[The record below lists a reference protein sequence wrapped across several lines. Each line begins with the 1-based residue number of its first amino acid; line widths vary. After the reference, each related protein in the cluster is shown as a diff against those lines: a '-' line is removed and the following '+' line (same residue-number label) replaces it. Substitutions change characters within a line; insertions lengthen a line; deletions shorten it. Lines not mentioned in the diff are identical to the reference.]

1 MLQRIGE
8 NLVDRGVKLEGRK
21 NGEGRMKDGERRMT
35 KTMLFGRAWLLLGLL
50 AVGLVISACGTTPD
64 VEPPAPVGV
73 AKTDDPTPVPLTE
86 TTGPAATPTKTV
98 EPTATDTPRP
108 TPDASR
114 TTPTP
119 IPGAQMAPDFSLPDL
134 DGQTWTLS
142 QFRGRPVMLF
152 VWATW

>member
-1 MLQRIGE
+1 
-8 NLVDRGVKLEGRK
+8 
-21 NGEGRMKDGERRMT
+21 MT
-35 KTMLFGRAWLLLGLL
+35 KTMLFGRVWLLLGLL

>member
-1 MLQRIGE
+1 MLQWIGE
-8 NLVDRGVKLEGRK
+8 NLADRGVKLEGVMK
-21 NGEGRMKDGERRMT
+21 NGERRMT

-50 AVGLVISACGTTPD
+50 AVGLVISACRTTPD

-73 AKTDDPTPVPLTE
+73 AKTDDPTPVPLAE
-86 TTGPAATPTKTV
+86 TTEPVATPTKTV

>member
-1 MLQRIGE
+1 MTNDQWP
-8 NLVDRGVKLEGRK
+8 
-21 NGEGRMKDGERRMT
+21 MT
-35 KTMLFGRAWLLLGLL
+35 KTMLSGRVWLLLGLL
-50 AVGLVISACGTTPD
+50 AVGLVISACGTTPA
-64 VEPPAPVGV
+64 VEQPGPANV
-73 AKTDDPTPVPLTE
+73 AEADIPIPVPLAE

-108 TPDASR
+108 TPDASP
-114 TTPTP
+114 TTLTP
-119 IPGAQMAPDFSLPDL
+119 VPGAQMAPDFSLPDL